1 MNTLNFKFKSKDGT
15 DIYVNKWSLVE
26 DVKPKG
32 VVQIAH
38 GMAEHI
44 DRYLSFA
51 KALVNEGYVVYGNDH
66 RGHGKTASSPDN
78 IGYFADEN
86 GWDLVVDDMHELTNI
101 IKKENS
107 DVPIFIFG
115 HSMGSF
121 LSRTYICNYGKD
133 IKGVI
138 LSGTGGDPGLIGN
151 IGIFLAKREM
161 RKHGKKTRS
170 KRMDKLS
177 FGSFNKAF
185 KPNRTDFD
193 WLSRDISEV
202 DKFVEDPLCGEVF
215 TAGFFY
221 DMLLG
226 LRNLMK
232 KDNLTKIPKE
242 LPIYLISGEKDPV
255 GKNTRGVL
263 QVFNTYKNIGIKDIK
278 YKFYK
283 DARHEMLNEINKEE
297 VYNDVIHWL
306 NEHC

>member
-15 DIYVNKWSLVE
+15 DIYVNKWSLRE

-51 KALVNEGYVVYGNDH
+51 KALVDEGYVVYGNDH
-66 RGHGKTASSPDN
+66 RGHGKTAASPDN

-151 IGIFLAKREM
+151 IGIFLARREM
-161 RKHGKKTRS
+161 RKHGKKIRS

-193 WLSRDISEV
+193 WLSRDINEV

-278 YKFYK
+278 YTFYK
-283 DARHEMLNEINKEE
+283 DARHEILNEINKEE
-297 VYNDVIHWL
+297 VYDDILHWL